1 MRKKRDKNRKKF
13 FPSISDPH
21 TPVPPRF
28 NERVSPAPIRTGE
41 TIVLSC
47 ISQGIP
53 PPMYLWFRESV
64 TGTAMIFNSERIY
77 ARAGVLVLQ
86 SARAEDAGR
95 YVCHANNTAGSEMVE
110 LEVSI
115 ISSLSI
121 HLVPQQ
127 VSFRYFNLRER
138 IFAPLHEPSK
148 RSTFHTFIY
157 HIACISLIFHPFEFN
172 NMS

>member
-1 MRKKRDKNRKKF
+1 MKLKQV
-13 FPSISDPH
+13 FPSVSDPH

-127 VSFRYFNLRER
+127 VSFRYFNLRIDR
-138 IFAPLHEPSK
+138 FLLCTSPEPYV
-148 RSTFHTFIY
+148 RRLTLLFD
-157 HIACISLIFHPFEFN
+157 IACIYRLFLPFRTR
-172 NMS
+172 

>member
-1 MRKKRDKNRKKF
+1 
-13 FPSISDPH
+13 
-21 TPVPPRF
+21 
-28 NERVSPAPIRTGE
+28 
-41 TIVLSC
+41 
-47 ISQGIP
+47 
-53 PPMYLWFRESV
+53 MYLWFRESV

-127 VSFRYFNLRER
+127 VSFRYFNLR

>member
-1 MRKKRDKNRKKF
+1 M
-13 FPSISDPH
+13 
-21 TPVPPRF
+21 
-28 NERVSPAPIRTGE
+28 
-41 TIVLSC
+41 
-47 ISQGIP
+47 
-53 PPMYLWFRESV
+53 
-64 TGTAMIFNSERIY
+64 
-77 ARAGVLVLQ
+77 LQ

>member
-1 MRKKRDKNRKKF
+1 
-13 FPSISDPH
+13 
-21 TPVPPRF
+21 
-28 NERVSPAPIRTGE
+28 
-41 TIVLSC
+41 
-47 ISQGIP
+47 
-53 PPMYLWFRESV
+53 MYLWFRESV

-77 ARAGVLVLQ
+77 TRAGVLVLQ

-127 VSFRYFNLRER
+127 VSFQYFR
-138 IFAPLHEPSK
+138 
-148 RSTFHTFIY
+148 
-157 HIACISLIFHPFEFN
+157 LIFVPVSIPYLSVLFQQPLKRPVSIGLFSRN
-172 NMS
+172 FPVIFYLLLA

>member
-1 MRKKRDKNRKKF
+1 
-13 FPSISDPH
+13 
-21 TPVPPRF
+21 
-28 NERVSPAPIRTGE
+28 
-41 TIVLSC
+41 
-47 ISQGIP
+47 
-53 PPMYLWFRESV
+53 MYLWFRESV

-77 ARAGVLVLQ
+77 ARAGALVLQ

-127 VSFRYFNLRER
+127 VSFRYSR
-138 IFAPLHEPSK
+138 
-148 RSTFHTFIY
+148 
-157 HIACISLIFHPFEFN
+157 LIFVPV
-172 NMS
+172 SSAISISSL

>member
-1 MRKKRDKNRKKF
+1 M
-13 FPSISDPH
+13 
-21 TPVPPRF
+21 
-28 NERVSPAPIRTGE
+28 SPAPIRTGE

-77 ARAGVLVLQ
+77 TRAGVLVLQ

-95 YVCHANNTAGSEMVE
+95 YVCHADNTAGSERVE
-110 LEVSI
+110 LEVSV

-127 VSFRYFNLRER
+127 VSFRCFRL
-138 IFAPLHEPSK
+138 IFAPVSSTVLRLLWPFFRPFF
-148 RSTFHTFIY
+148 RSPPLCT
-157 HIACISLIFHPFEFN
+157 ALSLRLRFLMKSPRRAAT
-172 NMS
+172 